1 MTTQPLQL
9 LDPEGVLVDTAQ
21 SRLSDVQALEGLR
34 LMMLS
39 RAADRRAISL
49 QRQGRLGTVA
59 PVIGQEAA
67 VVGSAMALDPARD
80 WIVPQ
85 YRELPALLHHG
96 YPLTRFFLYLK
107 GNAAGA
113 AVPEGV
119 RMLPIQIALGVQIPH
134 AVGIGWGLRLR
145 GMDGVVTC
153 YFGDGASSEGDFHEA
168 CNLAGLIKAPVI
180 FFLSDN
186 GWAIS
191 TPRRIQTAGAT
202 FAERAPTYGFPGVI
216 VDGNDLLAVHAVT
229 RQAVARARAGEGP
242 TLIEA
247 RTYRIGPHTT
257 ADDPTRYV
265 DPTELEAWKARD
277 PIVRIQRYLASKG
290 LWDEGAAEAAEHE
303 IAAEI
308 DQAVEAAEAFPPPT
322 VDDLFTHAY
331 AELPHRL
338 VTQREAMWGEGGP
351 AGWASK

>member
-1 MTTQPLQL
+1 MMQPLQL
-9 LDPEGVLVDTAQ
+9 LDPEGALVDAARV
-21 SRLSDVQALEGLR
+21 RLSDARAVDGLR

-39 RAADRRAISL
+39 RAVDRRAMSL
-49 QRQGRLGTVA
+49 QRQGRFGTVA

-67 VVGSAMALDPARD
+67 VVGSAMALDPTRD
-80 WIVPQ
+80 WVVPQ

-96 YPLTRFFLYLK
+96 YPLERFLLYLR
-107 GNAAGA
+107 GSAAGA
-113 AVPEGV
+113 AIPEGV
-119 RMLPIQIALGVQIPH
+119 NMLPKQIALGVQIPH
-134 AVGIGWGLRLR
+134 AVGLGWGLRLR
-145 GMDGVVTC
+145 GLDSVVTC

-168 CNLAGLIKAPVI
+168 CNLAGLVQAPVV

-191 TPRRIQTAGAT
+191 TPRRMQTAGAT

-216 VDGNDLLAVHAVT
+216 VDGNDLFAVHAVT
-229 RQAVARARAGEGP
+229 LAAVERARAGEGP

-265 DPTELEAWKARD
+265 DPAEHAVWEARD
-277 PIVRIQRYLASKG
+277 PIVRMQCYLASKG
-290 LWDEGAAEAAEHE
+290 LWDEGLAEAAERE

-308 DQAVEAAEAFPPPT
+308 DRAVEVAEAFPPPT
-322 VDDLFTHAY
+322 IDDLFTHAY
-331 AELPHRL
+331 AKPPLRVL
-338 VTQREAMWGEGGP
+338 TQRKAMSGEGTRG
-351 AGWASK
+351 ARG

>member
-1 MTTQPLQL
+1 MMQPLQL
-9 LDPEGVLVDTAQ
+9 LDPEGMLIDAARV
-21 SRLSDVQALEGLR
+21 RLSDAQTLEGLR

-39 RAADRRAISL
+39 RAVDRRAISL

-80 WIVPQ
+80 WIAPQ

-96 YPLTRFFLYLK
+96 YPLERFLLYLK

-113 AVPEGV
+113 AIPEGV
-119 RMLPIQIALGVQIPH
+119 NMLPKQIALGVQIPH
-134 AVGIGWGLRLR
+134 AVGLGWGLRLR
-145 GMDGVVTC
+145 GLDGVVVC

-168 CNLAGLIKAPVI
+168 CNLAGLVRAPVI
-180 FFLSDN
+180 LFLSDN

-191 TPRRIQTAGAT
+191 TPRRSQTAGAT

-229 RQAVARARAGEGP
+229 LQAVERARAGEGP

-265 DPTELEAWKARD
+265 DPAEHAAWGARD
-277 PIVRIQRYLASKG
+277 PIARIQRYLASKG
-290 LWDEGAAEAAEHE
+290 LWDEVVAEAAERE

-308 DQAVEAAEAFPPPT
+308 DRAVEAAEAFPPPT
-322 VDDLFTHAY
+322 VDDLFIHAY
-331 AELPHRL
+331 AKLPPRL
-338 VTQREAMWGEGGP
+338 LAQREALLGEALLGEGMR
-351 AGWASK
+351 A